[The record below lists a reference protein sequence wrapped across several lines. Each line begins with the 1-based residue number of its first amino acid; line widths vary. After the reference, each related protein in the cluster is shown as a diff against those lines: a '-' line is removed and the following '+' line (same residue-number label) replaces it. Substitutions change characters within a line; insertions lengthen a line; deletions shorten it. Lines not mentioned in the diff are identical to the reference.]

1 MPERGGNP
9 YRPKRSLGAFGER
22 VDEDALVRRYT
33 GNHWSVQQCARAFG
47 IGARRART
55 ILLDH
60 GVELRGNKK
69 ELDPGTVVRAY
80 ANFGNYGTVAR
91 LLGVDPER
99 VTQILDE
106 HGIEHDS
113 SRWVAPTVLTPA
125 RYHDL
130 AARAASRPGQVTG
143 TGFCLTAAATAAAA
157 TPPGYR
163 AMTTTSAPAPAASSE
178 DKDRAANG
186 R

>member
-1 MPERGGNP
+1 MPEGAGNP
-9 YRPKRSLGAFGER
+9 YRQKRSLGAFGER

-33 GNHWSVQQCARAFG
+33 GNNWSVLQCARAFG
-47 IGARRART
+47 IGPGRARR
-55 ILLDH
+55 ILRDH

-69 ELDPGTVVRAY
+69 ELDPGVVVRAY
-80 ANFGNYGTVAR
+80 AQFGNYGAVAW

-106 HGIEHDS
+106 HGIRHDS
-113 SRWVAPTVLTPA
+113 SRCAAPTILAPA

-130 AARAASRPGQVTG
+130 PARAASRPGQVTG
-143 TGFCLTAAATAAAA
+143 TGTGFPLTTGAA
-157 TPPGYR
+157 TPPGHP
-163 AMTTTSAPAPAASSE
+163 AMTTTAAPAPAASSE
-178 DKDRAANG
+178 DKNPASDG